1 MKNIKTF
8 LIGFLTC
15 TCMFLFMGQSD
26 LSDTQVGRYQIE
38 VLYDHNVLETEDVKI
53 DDYNYFLLD
62 TKVGKIVEQGNI
74 LKYTLIPDVKPSY
87 SFDIFKSNIEVI
99 KGDYIKR

>member
-1 MKNIKTF
+1 MKDFKT
-8 LIGFLTC
+8 LMIGFLLA
-15 TCMFLFMGQSD
+15 TCMFLFMGQTS
-26 LSDTQVGRYQIE
+26 SSSQVGRYQIE

-74 LKYTLIPDVKPSY
+74 LKHTLIPDVKPSY

>member
-1 MKNIKTF
+1 MKDFKT
-8 LIGFLTC
+8 LMIGFLLA

-26 LSDTQVGRYQIE
+26 LLDTQVGRYQIE

>member
-1 MKNIKTF
+1 MKDFKT
-8 LIGFLTC
+8 LIMGFLMC

-87 SFDIFKSNIEVI
+87 MRDIFKSDIEVH
-99 KGDYIKR
+99 KGDYINK